1 MKQIEYTE
9 KQKEVL
15 QILEPFIKLA
25 NQCGSNAIRVQVKAI
40 ISATLEKYGIKEQY
54 LTLREYLNK
63 HSIGAYHHF
72 IFNINNVCINVIDD
86 EDFETTY
93 KSELLDQYY
102 VINDTRE
109 SFGGNCENYE
119 CRHNLELEEIE
130 R

>member
-15 QILEPFIKLA
+15 QILEPFVELT
-25 NQCGSNAIRVQVKAI
+25 NQCGSNAIRAQVKAI

-54 LTLREYLNK
+54 LTLREYLKK

-119 CRHNLELEEIE
+119 CRHNLKLEEIE